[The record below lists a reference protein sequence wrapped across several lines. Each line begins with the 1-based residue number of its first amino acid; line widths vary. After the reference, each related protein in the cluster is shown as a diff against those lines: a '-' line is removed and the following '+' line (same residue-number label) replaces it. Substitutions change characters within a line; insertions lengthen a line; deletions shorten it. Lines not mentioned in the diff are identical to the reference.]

1 VEQRIPLGPSGALG
15 ALPTFGRSVW
25 LGLGIGLAVLLAVY
39 LGLGVGFVRAL
50 PTPMLELALP
60 EGQATWP
67 IDSPLVAET
76 VSHSVRQVAALR

>member
-1 VEQRIPLGPSGALG
+1 MEQRIPFRLSGALG

-39 LGLGVGFVRAL
+39 LGLGLGFILAL
-50 PTPMLELALP
+50 PTPTLELGLP
-60 EGQATWP
+60 EGQETWP

-76 VSHSVRQVAALR
+76 VGGARASRMSA